1 MMINKRPSGPSPVV
15 FAAIAL
21 AALVGG
27 GLWFNMKPNDSSSG
41 PQPIQVTASPEALPS
56 PEMSPSP
63 TPSDDASPAPRTEVT
78 IYTKVDDEDGSH
90 LEPKTVPA
98 TGDAA
103 ANNPEAALSA
113 MAKLPNSPLPK
124 GTVVNKA
131 YVQSNGLAMVDF
143 NPAFKA
149 NFSGGD
155 RGEGMVLQAIT
166 QTMGQFGAKQVQITV
181 GGKKIDS
188 LGGMESLQKPLLVA
202 VPNQSKDESAQ

>member
-1 MMINKRPSGPSPVV
+1 MPVV
-15 FAAIAL
+15 L
-21 AALVGG
+21 AAVALVS
-27 GLWFNMKPNDSSSG
+27 LMSG
-41 PQPIQVTASPEALPS
+41 MSCSVAPSVSPHEEIAASPQTVPS

-63 TPSDDASPAPRTEVT
+63 APSGNPSPAPRTEVT

-90 LEPKTVPA
+90 LEAKTVPA
-98 TGDAA
+98 TGDLA

-131 YVQSNGLAMVDF
+131 YVQSNGLGMVDF
-143 NPAFKA
+143 NPAFKE

-155 RGEGMVLQAIT
+155 RGEGMVLNAIT
-166 QTMGQFGAKQVQITV
+166 QTMGQFGARQVQITV

-202 VPNQSKDESAQ
+202 APNQSKDESAQ